1 MTPFS
6 DFDSM
11 DWVDNYDSVVE
22 SDSGLFFRYSDILQA
37 VSEVACPSPGLKV
50 LDIGAGTGNLSY
62 LCLARGASVVG
73 LDPSERMLS
82 QARARARS
90 LSANRVERGGVG
102 SEAQAHRSG
111 VEFHVASDPFL
122 KIPYPDSAFDA
133 VVSTYAFHHI
143 PHELQPESVRE
154 MVRVLRTGG
163 VWAMGDVMFEN
174 AVAEAEAR
182 RTYEWLDGDE
192 YYSRIDSL
200 RSAFSQSGMVLHA
213 RQFTPVSWVL
223 WASEAAWGRKPQ

>member
-1 MTPFS
+1 
-6 DFDSM
+6 M

-50 LDIGAGTGNLSY
+50 SI
-62 LCLARGASVVG
+62 LAQERVIFPICVWLVAASVVG

-111 VEFHVASDPFL
+111 VEFHVASDPFSR
-122 KIPYPDSAFDA
+122 Y
-133 VVSTYAFHHI
+133 HI
-143 PHELQPESVRE
+143 Q
-154 MVRVLRTGG
+154 
-163 VWAMGDVMFEN
+163 
-174 AVAEAEAR
+174 
-182 RTYEWLDGDE
+182 
-192 YYSRIDSL
+192 IL
-200 RSAFSQSGMVLHA
+200 RSM
-213 RQFTPVSWVL
+213 L
-223 WASEAAWGRKPQ
+223 W